1 MIDSNIDTFRKSV
14 GSLQKCPII
23 KTTTVTEEKILN
35 LTKIWTERH
44 SVSADANYKGCITV
58 HKYLEGLPDKQ
69 VFTIHIILWLE
80 MIYQTQNHFGG
91 IKDSVQKQAS
101 FPKGVSESS

>member
-14 GSLQKCPII
+14 GSLQKFPII

-44 SVSADANYKGCITV
+44 SVSADANYKGYISV

-69 VFTIHIILWLE
+69 VFTILIIL
-80 MIYQTQNHFGG
+80 
-91 IKDSVQKQAS
+91 
-101 FPKGVSESS
+101 